1 MKRLLIFMTV
11 GMILFILSCNN
22 QKNENTVTENV
33 EKQKYEVK
41 YLEDFEQFENHD
53 QMAEY
58 FGEKNV
64 IAMDWSLE
72 EGTEQY
78 KVSILNPGYRHKIFV
93 YWDQESGGY
102 TDFAF
107 VEAVYSLYDI
117 EWEETEDEGETYES
131 RTGIYVGMSLADLE
145 QLNGSPI
152 GFYGLGW
159 DFGGY
164 VSDKDEKFSNY
175 TIALYLPDSYIATP
189 EGTEAYL
196 NLAGDHEYKSDN
208 EAVKEKPF
216 EICRISYKRK

>member
-152 GFYGLGW
+152 GF
-159 DFGGY
+159 
-164 VSDKDEKFSNY
+164 
-175 TIALYLPDSYIATP
+175 
-189 EGTEAYL
+189 
-196 NLAGDHEYKSDN
+196 
-208 EAVKEKPF
+208 
-216 EICRISYKRK
+216 

>member
-1 MKRLLIFMTV
+1 
-11 GMILFILSCNN
+11 
-22 QKNENTVTENV
+22 
-33 EKQKYEVK
+33 
-41 YLEDFEQFENHD
+41 
-53 QMAEY
+53 
-58 FGEKNV
+58 
-64 IAMDWSLE
+64 
-72 EGTEQY
+72 
-78 KVSILNPGYRHKIFV
+78 
-93 YWDQESGGY
+93 
-102 TDFAF
+102 
-107 VEAVYSLYDI
+107 
-117 EWEETEDEGETYES
+117 
-131 RTGIYVGMSLADLE
+131 GMSLADLE